1 MYKTSPNELNDY
13 TRYNTKV
20 LACVDQTNLDGLV
33 SFCVMLNVV
42 TAVDAVAVAANLSIG
57 KAVTISVSENRE
69 IITNHGIRTQR
80 R

>member
-1 MYKTSPNELNDY
+1 
-13 TRYNTKV
+13 
-20 LACVDQTNLDGLV
+20 
-33 SFCVMLNVV
+33 MLNVV